1 MITLRQ
7 LFYLETLA
15 ATRHFGRAAESLG
28 ISQPALSMQ
37 VRELERALGGRLFDR
52 LPDGAVL
59 TDLGEEVV
67 RRGRSI
73 LAAVQDLEAVA
84 AARAGTLSG
93 ALRVGMI
100 PTIAPY
106 LLPEFIARTSE
117 RYPKLRLTVREAMTG
132 VLVAELA
139 SGQLDAIIAS
149 VPLTGGDF
157 EEAPA
162 FEDRFYLATSADS
175 ELIRSPAMPE
185 DIDGESLLLLEDG
198 HCLRDQA
205 LAACRVI
212 DPARMRTFGTTSLAT
227 VLHLVAAGHGVTFL
241 PAIAAG
247 GLTQMDPRL
256 RLVNFAE
263 PAPSR
268 TVGLAWR
275 RGSPRGDDF
284 RALTETLQEA
294 GEAVLQASVYQA

>member
-7 LFYLETLA
+7 LRYLETLA
-15 ATRHFGRAAESLG
+15 VNRHFGRAAEALG

-37 VRELERALGGRLFDR
+37 VRELERLLGGRLFDR
-52 LPDGAVL
+52 LPDGTVL
-59 TDLGEEVV
+59 TDLGEEIVG
-67 RRGRSI
+67 RGRKI

-84 AARAGTLSG
+84 SARAGTLSG
-93 ALRVGMI
+93 TLRIGMI

-106 LLPEFIARTSE
+106 LLPAFIAGTGA
-117 RYPKLRLTVREAMTG
+117 RYPRLRMTVREAMTG

-139 SGQLDAIIAS
+139 SGQLDAIVAS

-175 ELIRSPAMPE
+175 AWIRSPAMPE
-185 DIDGESLLLLEDG
+185 DVDGDSLLLLEDG

-205 LAACRVI
+205 LAACRMI
-212 DPARMRTFGTTSLAT
+212 DPARLRTFGTTSLAT

-247 GLTQMDPRL
+247 GLARTDPRL
-256 RLVNFAE
+256 RLVDFTD

-284 RALTETLQEA
+284 RALADVLRTA
-294 GEAVLQASVYQA
+294 GEAVLGEGAEPA